1 MVNIDRFNA
10 HKKHSGILSDCQEYN
25 GVGVQDQQ
33 VWKALPYNNA
43 CPMNAS
49 IAEKDLD
56 SPVNRCFTSME
67 LPSHWRMITHTS
79 VFHSHEAWGTS
90 TAAGPEQVCLCL
102 PEVWAGAG
110 RWDKVASE
118 GDIQPKNQAPVIPD
132 ALKSS
137 CLSARAALSR
147 YQEEDWPHAGV
158 HGLVLVWRQPSL
170 GTQHLRADHLAWVC
184 RARCVFTWIG
194 LTS

>member
-1 MVNIDRFNA
+1 MSSTKPHIKEIAEMPHNATLPSTFCLVGYRNLWIFCNVNIKGVYHSNMNQQTITSPSVSTAIVVNIDRFNA

-102 PEVWAGAG
+102 PEV
-110 RWDKVASE
+110 
-118 GDIQPKNQAPVIPD
+118 
-132 ALKSS
+132 
-137 CLSARAALSR
+137 
-147 YQEEDWPHAGV
+147 
-158 HGLVLVWRQPSL
+158 
-170 GTQHLRADHLAWVC
+170 
-184 RARCVFTWIG
+184 
-194 LTS
+194 